1 MTGGEIKHFLS
12 INNLSIGV
20 INSILDRADSFFPIG
35 SKSVKKIPILRGKTI
50 ANLFFEPSTRTK
62 TTFELAATR
71 LSADTLNINI
81 ESSATK
87 KGESLSDTLKTL
99 ASLKTDIFVV
109 RHNQSGASAFIA
121 NLMGDQVSVI
131 NAGDGRHEHP
141 TQALLDLFTIKRNK
155 GNFSK
160 LQIAIIGDILHSR
173 VARSEISA
181 LQKVGVKDIRV
192 VGPRTLIPSNI
203 EHMGVKAFYNL
214 EQGIKNSDVII
225 TLRLQKERMKSAL
238 LPSASEYFET
248 FGLTEAKL
256 SHAKSDAIVMH
267 PGPINRGVEIDSA
280 VADGSSSR
288 ILEQASNGIAIRMA
302 IMAMLSGERM

>member
-1 MTGGEIKHFLS
+1 
-12 INNLSIGV
+12 
-20 INSILDRADSFFPIG
+20 
-35 SKSVKKIPILRGKTI
+35 
-50 ANLFFEPSTRTK
+50 
-62 TTFELAATR
+62 
-71 LSADTLNINI
+71 
-81 ESSATK
+81 
-87 KGESLSDTLKTL
+87 
-99 ASLKTDIFVV
+99 
-109 RHNQSGASAFIA
+109 
-121 NLMGDQVSVI
+121 MGDQVSVI

-160 LQIAIIGDILHSR
+160 LKIAIIGDILHSR

-203 EHMGVKAFYNL
+203 EHMGVKVFYNL

-288 ILEQASNGIAIRMA
+288 ILEQASNWIAIRMA
-302 IMAMLSGERM
+302 IMAMLTGERM